1 MTGVRVK
8 CHNNGRES
16 MCFLS
21 DKGIKLFLRNN
32 AVLVKIGSLDHLLKN
47 SVVSQLSQ
55 IFGDLSEILK
65 SNES

>member
-1 MTGVRVK
+1 
-8 CHNNGRES
+8 